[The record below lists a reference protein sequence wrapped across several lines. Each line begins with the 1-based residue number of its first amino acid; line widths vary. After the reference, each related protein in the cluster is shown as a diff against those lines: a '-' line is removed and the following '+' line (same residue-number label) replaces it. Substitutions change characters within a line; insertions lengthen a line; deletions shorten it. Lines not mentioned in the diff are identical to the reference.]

1 MGRAFTGEAA
11 FEFARRHDA
20 AGAGLAAMSLVE
32 DLAELARCVLEY
44 FGVPADMLVPVW
56 DSHLCGRNRSVVRM
70 IGSSLALS
78 PYPRLHFQ
86 IPLQVSRPGGHL
98 DAAADCPAV
107 ATFAD
112 VLWVAEHDGERFA
125 TLRKVVPARV
135 EPRIFVT
142 PSVER
147 IRGLAFEGV
156 PALPGGREQARP
168 TDRDALKKI
177 SALENELQM
186 LRAQIAMIITD
197 PSGLSS
203 PSTPCP
209 SLSDPVLTSTPRCP
223 PPPPPPPPPLPAP
236 AVIKAVATKREVPA
250 APAPPTAPSMLDVLK
265 DLNKV
270 KLRMVERSPG
280 GTPVRKRRSKGPGCP
295 SDPVALISEALRKK
309 FAHRHHNSSFDKENR
324 SAELSPFGSPETHA
338 VPHSRR
344 SLGRIHL

>member
-1 MGRAFTGEAA
+1 
-11 FEFARRHDA
+11 
-20 AGAGLAAMSLVE
+20 MSLVE

-125 TLRKVVPARV
+125 TLR
-135 EPRIFVT
+135 
-142 PSVER
+142 
-147 IRGLAFEGV
+147 
-156 PALPGGREQARP
+156 
-168 TDRDALKKI
+168 
-177 SALENELQM
+177 
-186 LRAQIAMIITD
+186 
-197 PSGLSS
+197 
-203 PSTPCP
+203 
-209 SLSDPVLTSTPRCP
+209 
-223 PPPPPPPPPLPAP
+223 
-236 AVIKAVATKREVPA
+236 
-250 APAPPTAPSMLDVLK
+250 
-265 DLNKV
+265 
-270 KLRMVERSPG
+270 SPG

-338 VPHSRR
+338 VSG
-344 SLGRIHL
+344 SCL